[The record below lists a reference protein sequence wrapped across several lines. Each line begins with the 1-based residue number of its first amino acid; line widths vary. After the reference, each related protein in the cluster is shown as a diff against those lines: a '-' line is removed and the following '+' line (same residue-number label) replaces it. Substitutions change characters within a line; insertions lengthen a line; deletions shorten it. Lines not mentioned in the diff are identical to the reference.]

1 MHQISSSSRQD
12 DLSDEDYGTLATFRW
27 ELRRFLRFSE
37 QAARQS
43 GLNAQQYQALLAIRA
58 APSGEL
64 LVGALAEQLLIRPH
78 SATELIDRL
87 AKAELVSR
95 EPSPADRRQVS
106 VKLTSKAGALMTTL
120 AADHRH
126 ELQRL
131 RPLLS
136 GLLDRL

>member
-1 MHQISSSSRQD
+1 MNQAGHLSSPE
-12 DLSDEDYGTLATFRW
+12 DLSEEDYATLASFRW

-58 APSGEL
+58 APGGEL

-78 SATELIDRL
+78 SATELVDRL

-95 EPSPADRRQVS
+95 EPSPDDRRQVS
-106 VKLTSKAGALMTTL
+106 VKLTLKAAALLATL
-120 AADHRH
+120 AGDHRH

-131 RPLLS
+131 RPLLN
-136 GLLDRL
+136 GLLKRL